1 MALLDSGCTKTVCGE
16 VWLQY
21 FLDSLCNEE
30 YLKVVVSESK
40 NMFKFGDNKMIKSLK
55 LVKFPVIIAGVPAT
69 ITTDVVKY
77 DIPLL
82 LSKEAM
88 KKANTKIDFKQDK
101 VIIFGKEI
109 NIKFT
114 STGHYCIKLDNYF
127 SEENYV
133 KSNIVL
139 FCKSITKSSSL
150 EKQKIALKLHR
161 QFSHPNSSRLIN
173 LLNDCEI
180 VDEELISFIKELD
193 TKCEICLKY
202 KKSKPRPIVG
212 FPLAKSFNETIAM
225 DLKEWSN
232 NKKIWF
238 LHIIDHAT
246 RYSVS
251 SVIRSKK
258 KEVIVKKIFQCWIG
272 SFGYPNKILV
282 DNGGEFANDE
292 FITFCEN
299 LNIRICTTAAE
310 SPWSNGLVERHNAVL
325 GLTVA
330 KTIEDTKCDLDIAV
344 AWAVSA
350 KNSLKNVNGF
360 SPNQLVF
367 GKNPNYPNTF
377 DDFLPALENKTSSQI
392 VAENLNALHSAREN
406 FIKNEASSKL
416 KLALKHQTRTSGD
429 VVYNTGDIVFYKRK
443 DIPTW
448 KGPGTVIG
456 QDGQQVLIKHGSTYV
471 RVHPCNIQLKNISH
485 INNSNIHNTFE
496 NENNLFEINH
506 DDSVVSKSNKYD
518 SPISFENLGPQEM
531 NDEANNSSKIDEN
544 FENINMLLEAE
555 NDFSQQNNNDGINC
569 VNIANENDEQ
579 KQNDHVSES
588 QMFNNRKHPK
598 IKDYVE
604 YKLFDSDEVS
614 KSQILSR
621 AGKVSGKY
629 SNWFNIRDIENDTI
643 ASIDWQ
649 NVEKW
654 KPISSEEV
662 LISSHKDLS
671 NFDFSTA
678 KLEELQKW
686 KSHNAYEIVDNE
698 NQEFI
703 TLRWVNTEKY
713 INGKLKLKSRLV
725 ARGFQE
731 DTSNILSDSPTCSKE
746 SLRLILNIIATF
758 NWKCQSIDIKSA
770 FLQNK
775 SIDREIYVK
784 PPKEANVPRDK
795 LWKLN
800 TTIYGLSDASR
811 SWYINVKN
819 ELINLGT
826 KLCQSDPAVFSWH
839 FNAKLSGI
847 LCTHVDDFLFGGNE
861 HFINNVIKPL
871 KSTFTIGS
879 EFCTAFKYLGLNINQ
894 LDKEIVLNQ
903 NDYIKSIDFIDIDN
917 HKMKKKDDSLTE
929 SELEDLR
936 SLVGQLGWVAGQTRP
951 DLSFE
956 VCQLSS
962 CFNHATVNDVLK
974 ANKLLKKAKQENIS
988 LSFGVPGKLDKLKFV
1003 CFNDASLGNLKD
1015 GGSQGG
1021 YVIYLVGENETS
1033 SPIMWQSK
1041 KLRRIVKSAM
1051 AAETLVQVEAAE
1063 SCYWL
1068 ANLLNE
1074 IIYPVSTKDTL
1085 VKIECKT
1092 DNHQLYD
1099 AVHSIRPIQDK
1110 RLRIEIELLRQMLNR
1125 KELYSIEW
1133 IDKNNQLA
1141 DSLTKFGSSS
1151 EKLLKTFIT
1160 KQLYSLE

>member
-1 MALLDSGCTKTVCGE
+1 M
-16 VWLQY
+16 
-21 FLDSLCNEE
+21 
-30 YLKVVVSESK
+30 
-40 NMFKFGDNKMIKSLK
+40 
-55 LVKFPVIIAGVPAT
+55 
-69 ITTDVVKY
+69 
-77 DIPLL
+77 
-82 LSKEAM
+82 
-88 KKANTKIDFKQDK
+88 
-101 VIIFGKEI
+101 
-109 NIKFT
+109 
-114 STGHYCIKLDNYF
+114 
-127 SEENYV
+127 
-133 KSNIVL
+133 
-139 FCKSITKSSSL
+139 
-150 EKQKIALKLHR
+150 
-161 QFSHPNSSRLIN
+161 
-173 LLNDCEI
+173 
-180 VDEELISFIKELD
+180 
-193 TKCEICLKY
+193 
-202 KKSKPRPIVG
+202 
-212 FPLAKSFNETIAM
+212 
-225 DLKEWSN
+225 
-232 NKKIWF
+232 
-238 LHIIDHAT
+238 
-246 RYSVS
+246 
-251 SVIRSKK
+251 
-258 KEVIVKKIFQCWIG
+258 
-272 SFGYPNKILV
+272 
-282 DNGGEFANDE
+282 
-292 FITFCEN
+292 
-299 LNIRICTTAAE
+299 
-310 SPWSNGLVERHNAVL
+310 
-325 GLTVA
+325 
-330 KTIEDTKCDLDIAV
+330 
-344 AWAVSA
+344 
-350 KNSLKNVNGF
+350 
-360 SPNQLVF
+360 F

-416 KLALKHQTRTSGD
+416 KLALKHQTRASGD
-429 VVYNTGDIVFYKRK
+429 VVYNTGDIVFSKRK

-456 QDGQQVLIKHGSTYV
+456 QDGQQVEHGSTYV

-485 INNSNIHNTFE
+485 IENSNIHNTFK

-506 DDSVVSKSNKYD
+506 DDSVISKSNKYD

-531 NDEANNSSKIDEN
+531 NDEANNSPKIDEN

-569 VNIANENDEQ
+569 VNIANKNDQQ

-629 SNWFNIRDIENDTI
+629 SNWFNIRDIVNDTI

-678 KLEELQKW
+678 KLEELQKC

-784 PPKEANVPRDK
+784 PSKEANVPRDK

-826 KLCQSDPAVFSWH
+826 KLCHSDPAVFSWH

-847 LCTHVDDFLFGGNE
+847 LCTHGDDFSFGGNE

-879 EFCTAFKYLGLNINQ
+879 EFCTAFIYLGLNINQ
-894 LDKEIVLNQ
+894 RQRN
-903 NDYIKSIDFIDIDN
+903 
-917 HKMKKKDDSLTE
+917 
-929 SELEDLR
+929 
-936 SLVGQLGWVAGQTRP
+936 
-951 DLSFE
+951 
-956 VCQLSS
+956 
-962 CFNHATVNDVLK
+962 
-974 ANKLLKKAKQENIS
+974 
-988 LSFGVPGKLDKLKFV
+988 
-1003 CFNDASLGNLKD
+1003 
-1015 GGSQGG
+1015 
-1021 YVIYLVGENETS
+1021 
-1033 SPIMWQSK
+1033 
-1041 KLRRIVKSAM
+1041 
-1051 AAETLVQVEAAE
+1051 
-1063 SCYWL
+1063 
-1068 ANLLNE
+1068 
-1074 IIYPVSTKDTL
+1074 ST
-1085 VKIECKT
+1085 
-1092 DNHQLYD
+1092 
-1099 AVHSIRPIQDK
+1099 
-1110 RLRIEIELLRQMLNR
+1110 
-1125 KELYSIEW
+1125 
-1133 IDKNNQLA
+1133 
-1141 DSLTKFGSSS
+1141 
-1151 EKLLKTFIT
+1151 
-1160 KQLYSLE
+1160 